1 MKDKLFPEIPADLSA
16 ATADELQGYET
27 ALKASA
33 QKIVENAADPEAHT
47 DVFQNEDGS
56 PKFEPDE
63 IVASMESGATD
74 IERVRAALADIEA
87 GEKEFVETIAASADK
102 FGLTAD
108 LDETDDDAPESDG
121 DEDGGQTE
129 SEVTAEAVVEVTP
142 DVAAEVVAE
151 AEQITAEAP
160 AEPVVA
166 AAPPRPALRKPR
178 PVPAQPGDSHRPLA
192 RSADTGL
199 ALVAS
204 AGIEGVQEGKI
215 LDREEFGSAMMEKR
229 RRMVSTPRGMREEVI
244 VASVNYPTE
253 EARFLRENDVEGNMR
268 KIKEALEPEALA
280 ASGGLCAPLTPY
292 YDLAQVAVASRPVR
306 DSLVG
311 FNASRG
317 GVIVGTPATIAD
329 IDTAITV
336 VTAEQDAA
344 GGSAATK
351 GCQHIDC
358 PPFTEVTV
366 DVIARCLEIGNLT
379 GRTYPELVAQWT
391 ELVMAA
397 HARTAEGLMLDAIQ
411 GYSTA
416 VTQGAQYGA
425 VSTLLAGVLQA
436 RSGMISRHR
445 MSMDSRFQAWLPEW
459 SAALLVNDLENS
471 QFDRFEYSLEGVVEL
486 LRSRGIAP
494 TFYKDE
500 ADGTNQIFGAQTA
513 GALLEFPTHLQWA
526 IAPANSFMFVD
537 GGTLDLGLVR
547 DSVLNSTN
555 DYQIFAET
563 FENVAFIGVESLW
576 VDTTIC
582 PNGFVAAPQ
591 DAAGAGLTCA

>member
-1 MKDKLFPEIPADLSA
+1 M
-16 ATADELQGYET
+16 
-27 ALKASA
+27 
-33 QKIVENAADPEAHT
+33 
-47 DVFQNEDGS
+47 FQNEDGS
-56 PKFEPDE
+56 LKFEPDE
-63 IVASMESGATD
+63 IVASMTAGAED

-87 GEKEFVETIAASADK
+87 GEKEFLDSIAAGAEP
-102 FGLTAD
+102 FGLTAS
-108 LDETDDDAPESDG
+108 DEGDDEGDAGDG
-121 DEDGGQTE
+121 DADDGAE
-129 SEVTAEAVVEVTP
+129 AEVTAEVSTEAV
-142 DVAAEVVAE
+142 AEVIEA

-160 AEPVVA
+160 EAPVEVAEPVVA
-166 AAPPRPALRKPR
+166 AAEPARPALRKPR
-178 PVPAQPGDSHRPLA
+178 PVPAQPGESHRPLA
-192 RSADTGL
+192 RTADTGV

-204 AGIEGVQEGKI
+204 AGIEGVAEGTI
-215 LDREEFGSAMMEKR
+215 LDREGLGSAMMEKR
-229 RRMVSTPRGMREEVI
+229 RRMVSTPRGLREEVI
-244 VASVNYPTE
+244 VASVNYPTN
-253 EARFLRENDVEGNMR
+253 EARTLRENDIEGNMR

-416 VTQGAQYGA
+416 VTQVAQYGA
-425 VSTLLAGVLQA
+425 LSTLLAGILQA
-436 RSGMISRHR
+436 RAGMISRHR
-445 MSMDSRFQAWLPEW
+445 MAKDAVFQAWLPEW
-459 SAALLVNDLENS
+459 VDGLLVNDLENS
-471 QFDRFEYSLEGVVEL
+471 QFDRFSYDLDGVISL

-500 ADGTNQIFGAQTA
+500 ATGTGQIFPTQAD
-513 GALLEFPTHLQWA
+513 GALETWPNTVEWA

-576 VDTTIC
+576 ISSTVC
-582 PNGFVAAPQ
+582 PSGTVALPAT
-591 DAAGAGLTCA
+591 AITCA

>member
-1 MKDKLFPEIPADLSA
+1 MNDRLFPEIPSDLSDLTVEQLTEHKQALAASADLV
-16 ATADELQGYET
+16 
-27 ALKASA
+27 
-33 QKIVENAADPEAHT
+33 VENAADAAAHK
-47 DVFQNEDGS
+47 DVFENEDGTL
-56 PKFEPDE
+56 KFAPDA
-63 IVASMESGATD
+63 IVEEMVAAAEAVGRIDDELA
-74 IERVRAALADIEA
+74 VRAA
-87 GEKEFVETIAASADK
+87 GEQEYVNEITAAAEKIKSVSASAD
-102 FGLTAD
+102 A
-108 LDETDDDAPESDG
+108 
-121 DEDGGQTE
+121 DEDDKVADADE
-129 SEVTAEAVVEVTP
+129 DAAMKADVTDEAV
-142 DVAAEVVAE
+142 AEVVAE
-151 AEQITAEAP
+151 AETVTAEAV
-160 AEPVVA
+160 AEPVVEAVAEPIVA
-166 AAPPRPALRKPR
+166 AAPARPALRKPR
-178 PVPAQPGDSHRPLA
+178 PVPAQAPASHRPLDGGSVNA
-192 RSADTGL
+192 P

-204 AGIEGVQEGKI
+204 AGIEGVNEGAI
-215 LDREEFGSAMMEKR
+215 LDREAFGSAMMEKR

-244 VASVNYPTE
+244 VASVNYPTS
-253 EARFLRENDVEGNMR
+253 EARTLRENDIEGNMR

-292 YDLAQVAVASRPVR
+292 YDLAQVAVAARPVR

-344 GGSAATK
+344 GGSSAVK
-351 GCQHIDC
+351 GCQHIEC

-397 HARTAEGLMLDAIQ
+397 HARTAEGLMLDAIS
-411 GYSTA
+411 GYSTQ

-425 VSTLLAGVLQA
+425 LSTLLAGVLQA
-436 RSGMISRHR
+436 RAGMISRHR
-445 MSMDSRFQAWLPEW
+445 MAKDAVFQAWLPEW
-459 SAALLVNDLENS
+459 VDGLLVNDLENS
-471 QFDRFEYSLEGVVEL
+471 QFDRFSYDLDGVIAL
-486 LRSRGIAP
+486 LRSRGIQP

-500 ADGTNQIFGAQTA
+500 ATGDNQIFPAQGA
-513 GALLEFPTHLQWA
+513 GALETWPNEVAWG

-576 VDTTIC
+576 VTSTVC
-582 PNGFVAAPQ
+582 PSGTVANPAT
-591 DAAGAGLTCA
+591 AITC